1 MRASAGFFFG
11 QPGNKRKAGV
21 DRWGERTQKIMKTP
35 IRPAPFTLLLA
46 CLVTPSTFARAE
58 LPDDDETLSPDRP
71 LADLPGFESPVPDL
85 FPSFLPMLVPPPLG
99 HAAVSLSVSMRSADD
114 RSDIAGSVIL
124 EFPFEALG
132 SSKAKNVTVE
142 KHQNEHDD
150 VADNEDTAES
160 ADGESV
166 SRRGDPRKTRKPPPD
181 RHALPIVKPE
191 DARAAI
197 AASKRRRGTAAV
209 LDDLDGLAS
218 RARYASLLPTLRVR
232 ATRLVDESISLSP
245 TSYDADRTTS
255 RGGASLWLEARATWS
270 LDRLVFAS
278 EEVRVTQ
285 IQRDVADEQESSSQ
299 KVVER
304 LFAWQRAVYAMFD
317 PSLTIPR
324 CVQLW
329 LEAEELAASLDIET
343 GGWFER
349 WRARQGATP
358 MPSCVQSFGEDAATM
373 AGP

>member
-1 MRASAGFFFG
+1 
-11 QPGNKRKAGV
+11 
-21 DRWGERTQKIMKTP
+21 MKTP

-46 CLVTPSTFARAE
+46 CLATPAIAFAE
-58 LPDDDETLSPDRP
+58 IPEDDEALSPDRP

-85 FPSFLPMLVPPPLG
+85 FPSFLPMIVPPPLG
-99 HAAVSLSVSMRSADD
+99 HAAVSLSLSMRRADD
-114 RSDIAGSVIL
+114 RSDIAGSVVI
-124 EFPFEALG
+124 EFPFGALG
-132 SSKAKNVTVE
+132 TSKAKNVTVR
-142 KHQNEHDD
+142 KRQTVDD
-150 VADNEDTAES
+150 ETESEEDSVDLAES
-160 ADGESV
+160 SKHDEQS
-166 SRRGDPRKTRKPPPD
+166 PKD
-181 RHALPIVKPE
+181 RSSSAPELRLPVVRPK
-191 DARAAI
+191 DVRAAL
-197 AASKRRRGTAAV
+197 AASTRRRGTAAT
-209 LDDLDGLAS
+209 LDDLDGLAA

-285 IQRDVADEQESSSQ
+285 IQRDVADKHENTSR

-317 PSLTIPR
+317 PTLTIPR
-324 CVQLW
+324 CVQAW
-329 LEAEELAASLDIET
+329 LETEELAASLDIET

-349 WRARQGATP
+349 WRARRGALP
-358 MPSCVQSFGEDAATM
+358 MPSCVQAFAEDAAID
-373 AGP
+373 